1 MPSQKQIEASR
12 ANGARS
18 RGPVTPEG
26 KRRSS
31 QNARKHGLLAQ
42 QIVVG
47 EEGHDEFE
55 NAMEEHISLLKPEN
69 NVELTIVENIV
80 SAFWRTRRLWVI
92 EARLMEQRIGDQRT
106 GDDIDRLAGAFT
118 ALAASGELALLERY
132 EARLHRMYRRSIQN
146 LRLLREMNPP
156 NEPGQSEE
164 ADLPNEPEPLSE
176 AAAEELQVEDGS
188 GIPEYLAPES
198 ELGEPPSDSPVAR
211 LAPAGLLGHAGSCG
225 ALDGVT
231 QARSGPPP
239 CLC

>member
-1 MPSQKQIEASR
+1 MPSQKQIDASR

-42 QIVVG
+42 YVIVG
-47 EEGHDEFE
+47 EESHDEFE
-55 NAMEEHISLLKPEN
+55 NAMEEHIRLPRPEN

-80 SAFWRTRRLWVI
+80 SAFWRTRRLWAI
-92 EARLMEQRIGDQRT
+92 EARLMEQRFGDQRT

-146 LRLLREMNPP
+146 LQLLREMNPP
-156 NEPGQSEE
+156 NEPGDSDET
-164 ADLPNEPEPLSE
+164 DLPNDPTPSAEPPAE
-176 AAAEELQVEDGS
+176 APQVEEPQGEDDFGTS
-188 GIPEYLAPES
+188 EYLVPETASREAPS
-198 ELGEPPSDSPVAR
+198 VSAVAR
-211 LAPAGLLGHAGSCG
+211 LSPAGHWMRADS
-225 ALDGVT
+225 AAPST
-231 QARSGPPP
+231 EPPKP
-239 CLC
+239 A